1 MKKQEYTVVE
11 PQELLEFLIK
21 QMPDSSRTSIKE
33 LLAHNVYVDG
43 RRTSQFNFPL
53 QKGMKVSVEKATGRD
68 RLRPRDLDIVYEVV
82 VNKHEG
88 LLSYSKFPNDKTVI
102 TVLNQ
107 YLEAS
112 HQRCHAHIVHRLD
125 RDTSGL
131 MVVSKSK
138 EVSQKFEEDWKGMVF
153 DRRYVAVAWG
163 KIEPSRGEV
172 RSWFTDG
179 EYCVLSSPTDN
190 GGKLAVTHYEVR
202 QTSRRYS
209 LVELKLD
216 TGRSDV
222 RLQGRYLARQPPL
235 SPRLPPLLQAPRNR
249 PPPAVRNPRPRQ
261 FPQADGALTA
271 GFPSPVSVGSAN
283 CFRAVLSLFQADFRA
298 EGGSNALRI
307 QRRPAPPRAAYGVPA
322 IRVPATSR
330 SLSFPS
336 API

>member
-1 MKKQEYTVVE
+1 M
-11 PQELLEFLIK
+11 
-21 QMPDSSRTSIKE
+21 
-33 LLAHNVYVDG
+33 
-43 RRTSQFNFPL
+43 
-53 QKGMKVSVEKATGRD
+53 
-68 RLRPRDLDIVYEVV
+68 

-88 LLSYSKFPNDKTVI
+88 LLSYSKHPNDKTVI

-107 YLEAS
+107 YLDAA

-163 KIEPSRGEV
+163 HIEPSRGEV

-190 GGKLAVTHYEVR
+190 GGKLAITHYEVK

-216 TGRSDV
+216 TGRRNQIRVHLRDLQHPVVHDPMYGYKDDISPV
-222 RLQGRYLARQPPL
+222 NRLCLHAYRLCFKHPVTGRRLQFETP
-235 SPRLPPLLQAPRNR
+235 
-249 PPPAVRNPRPRQ
+249 
-261 FPQADGALTA
+261 
-271 GFPSPVSVGSAN
+271 
-283 CFRAVLSLFQADFRA
+283 
-298 EGGSNALRI
+298 
-307 QRRPAPPRAAYGVPA
+307 VPA
-322 IRVPATSR
+322 
-330 SLSFPS
+330 SFLKLMEL
-336 API
+336 

>member
-1 MKKQEYTVVE
+1 MKKTEYIVHE
-11 PQELLEFLIK
+11 QQELLQFLFS
-21 QMPDSSRTSIKE
+21 QMPEASKSKVKE

-53 QKGMKVSVEKATGRD
+53 QRGMKVSIEKASGRD
-68 RLRPRDLDIVYEVV
+68 RLRPRDLDIVYEDQHLLV

-88 LLSYSKFPNDKTVI
+88 LLSNSKHPNDKTVI

-107 YLEAS
+107 YLDAS

-163 KIEPSRGEV
+163 HIDPPKGEV
-172 RSWFTDG
+172 KSWFTDG
-179 EYCVLSSPTDN
+179 EFCVLSSPTDN
-190 GGKLAVTHYEVR
+190 GGKLAVTHYEVK

-216 TGRSDV
+216 TGRRNQIRVHLRDLKHPV
-222 RLQGRYLARQPPL
+222 VHDPMYGYKDDL
-235 SPRLPPLLQAPRNR
+235 SPVNRLCLHAFRLCFTHPVTGRRHRFETPVPS
-249 PPPAVRNPRPRQ
+249 Q
-261 FPQADGALTA
+261 FLK
-271 GFPSPVSVGSAN
+271 
-283 CFRAVLSLFQADFRA
+283 LMEL
-298 EGGSNALRI
+298 
-307 QRRPAPPRAAYGVPA
+307 
-322 IRVPATSR
+322 
-330 SLSFPS
+330 
-336 API
+336 

>member
-1 MKKQEYTVVE
+1 MKTTEYTVTE
-11 PQELLEFLIK
+11 PQELLQFLTGK
-21 QMPDSSRTSIKE
+21 FPDTSRSKVKE

-53 QKGMKVSVEKATGRD
+53 LKGMKVSIEKASFQD
-68 RLRPRDLDIVYEVV
+68 RLRPRDLDIVYEDQHLFV

-88 LLSYSKFPNDKTVI
+88 LLSNSKHPNDKTVI

-107 YLEAS
+107 YLDAS

-163 KIEPSRGEV
+163 HIEPPRGEV
-172 RSWFTDG
+172 KSWFTDG
-179 EYCVLSSPTDN
+179 EYCVLSSPVDN
-190 GGKLAVTHYEVR
+190 GGKLAVTHYEVK

-216 TGRSDV
+216 TGRRNQIRVHLRD
-222 RLQGRYLARQPPL
+222 LQHPVVHDPMYGYKDDL
-235 SPRLPPLLQAPRNR
+235 SPVNRLCLHAFRLC
-249 PPPAVRNPRPRQ
+249 
-261 FPQADGALTA
+261 FTH
-271 GFPSPVSVGSAN
+271 PVTG
-283 CFRAVLSLFQADFRA
+283 
-298 EGGSNALRI
+298 
-307 QRRPAPPRAAYGVPA
+307 
-322 IRVPATSR
+322 R
-330 SLSFPS
+330 SLKFETPIPS
-336 API
+336 AFLKLMEL

>member
-1 MKKQEYTVVE
+1 MKQNEYTVSE
-11 PQELLEFLIK
+11 PKELLTFLQEI
-21 QMPDSSRTSIKE
+21 MPDSSRTRVKE
-33 LLAHNVYVDG
+33 LLAHDVFVNG

-53 QKGMKVSVEKATGRD
+53 QKGMKVSIEKASGKD
-68 RLRPRDLDIVYEVV
+68 RLQPRDLDIVYEDQHLFV

-138 EVSQKFEEDWKGMVF
+138 EVSQKFEEDWKGRVF

-163 KIEPSRGEV
+163 HIEPPKGEV
-172 RSWFTDG
+172 KSWFTDG

-190 GGKLAVTHYEVR
+190 GGKLAVTHYEVK

-209 LVELKLD
+209 LVEMKLD
-216 TGRSDV
+216 TGRRNQIRVHLRD
-222 RLQGRYLARQPPL
+222 LQHPVVHDPIYGYKEDL
-235 SPRLPPLLQAPRNR
+235 SPVNRLCLHAFRLCFTHPITGKRLKFETPVP
-249 PPPAVRNPRPRQ
+249 
-261 FPQADGALTA
+261 TA
-271 GFPSPVSVGSAN
+271 F
-283 CFRAVLSLFQADFRA
+283 LKLM
-298 EGGSNALRI
+298 EL
-307 QRRPAPPRAAYGVPA
+307 
-322 IRVPATSR
+322 
-330 SLSFPS
+330 
-336 API
+336 

>member
-1 MKKQEYTVVE
+1 MKKNEYTATE
-11 PQELLEFLIK
+11 PKELLAFL
-21 QMPDSSRTSIKE
+21 MEMLPDSSRSKVKE

-43 RRTSQFNFPL
+43 RRTSQYNFPL
-53 QKGMKVSVEKATGRD
+53 QKGMKVTIEKATYQD
-68 RLRPRDLDIVYEVV
+68 RLRPRDLDIVYEDQHLFV

-138 EVSQKFEEDWKGMVF
+138 EVSQKFEEDWKGIVF

-163 KIEPSRGEV
+163 KIEPARGEV

-179 EYCVLSSPTDN
+179 EFCVLSSPTDN
-190 GGKLAVTHYEVR
+190 GGKLAVTHYEVK

-216 TGRSDV
+216 TGR
-222 RLQGRYLARQPPL
+222 
-235 SPRLPPLLQAPRNR
+235 RNQIR
-249 PPPAVRNPRPRQ
+249 VHLRDLKHPVVHDPMYGYK
-261 FPQADGALTA
+261 DDI
-271 GFPSPVSVGSAN
+271 SPVNRLCLHAFRL
-283 CFRAVLSLFQADFRA
+283 CFTHPVTSKRLKF
-298 EGGSNALRI
+298 ETPY
-307 QRRPAPPRAAYGVPA
+307 PAPF
-322 IRVPATSR
+322 
-330 SLSFPS
+330 LKLMEL
-336 API
+336 

>member
-1 MKKQEYTVVE
+1 MKKTEYIVHE
-11 PQELLEFLIK
+11 QQELLQFLFS
-21 QMPDSSRTSIKE
+21 QMPEASKSKVKE

-53 QKGMKVSVEKATGRD
+53 QRGMKVSIEKASGRD
-68 RLRPRDLDIVYEVV
+68 RLRPRDLDIVYGDQHLLV

-88 LLSYSKFPNDKTVI
+88 LLSNSKHPNDKTVI

-107 YLEAS
+107 YLDAS

-163 KIEPSRGEV
+163 HIDPPKGEV
-172 RSWFTDG
+172 KSWFTDG
-179 EYCVLSSPTDN
+179 EFCVLSSPTDN
-190 GGKLAVTHYEVR
+190 GGKLAVTHYEVK

-216 TGRSDV
+216 TGRRNQIRVHLRDLKHPVVHDPMYGYKDDLSPV
-222 RLQGRYLARQPPL
+222 NRLCLHAFRLCFKHPVTGRRLQFETPI
-235 SPRLPPLLQAPRNR
+235 
-249 PPPAVRNPRPRQ
+249 
-261 FPQADGALTA
+261 
-271 GFPSPVSVGSAN
+271 PS
-283 CFRAVLSLFQADFRA
+283 
-298 EGGSNALRI
+298 
-307 QRRPAPPRAAYGVPA
+307 
-322 IRVPATSR
+322 
-330 SLSFPS
+330 SFLKLMEL
-336 API
+336 

>member
-1 MKKQEYTVVE
+1 MKQNEYIVSE
-11 PQELLEFLIK
+11 PKELLTFLQEI
-21 QMPDSSRTSIKE
+21 MPDSSRTKVKE
-33 LLAHNVYVDG
+33 LLAHNVYVNG

-53 QKGMKVSVEKATGRD
+53 QKGMKVSIEKVSGKD
-68 RLRPRDLDIVYEVV
+68 RLRPRDLDIVYEDQHLLV

-88 LLSYSKFPNDKTVI
+88 LLSYSKYPNDKTVI

-163 KIEPSRGEV
+163 KIEPPKGEV
-172 RSWFTDG
+172 KSWFTDG
-179 EYCVLSSPTDN
+179 EYCVLSSPVDN
-190 GGKLAVTHYEVR
+190 GGKLAVTHYEVK

-216 TGRSDV
+216 TGRRNQIRVHLRD
-222 RLQGRYLARQPPL
+222 LQHPVVHDPMYGYKEDL
-235 SPRLPPLLQAPRNR
+235 SPVNRLCLHAYRLC
-249 PPPAVRNPRPRQ
+249 
-261 FPQADGALTA
+261 FTH
-271 GFPSPVSVGSAN
+271 PVTGKRLK
-283 CFRAVLSLFQADFRA
+283 F
-298 EGGSNALRI
+298 ET
-307 QRRPAPPRAAYGVPA
+307 PVPA
-322 IRVPATSR
+322 
-330 SLSFPS
+330 SFLKLMEL
-336 API
+336 

>member
-1 MKKQEYTVVE
+1 MKKTEYIVSE
-11 PQELLEFLIK
+11 QQELLAFLIEK
-21 QMPDSSRTSIKE
+21 MPESSRSRVKE
-33 LLAHNVYVDG
+33 LLAHNIYVDG

-53 QKGMKVSVEKATGRD
+53 QRGMTVSIEKASGKD
-68 RLRPRDLDIVYEVV
+68 KLRPRDLDIVYEDQHLLV

-88 LLSYSKFPNDKTVI
+88 LLSNSKHPNDKTVI

-107 YLEAS
+107 YLDVT

-163 KIEPSRGEV
+163 HIEPPKGEV
-172 RSWFTDG
+172 KSWFTDG

-190 GGKLAVTHYEVR
+190 GGKLAVTHYEVK

-216 TGRSDV
+216 TGRRNQIRVHLRDLKHPVVHDPMYGYKDDLSPV
-222 RLQGRYLARQPPL
+222 NRLCLHAFRLCFKHPVTGRRLQFETP
-235 SPRLPPLLQAPRNR
+235 
-249 PPPAVRNPRPRQ
+249 
-261 FPQADGALTA
+261 
-271 GFPSPVSVGSAN
+271 
-283 CFRAVLSLFQADFRA
+283 
-298 EGGSNALRI
+298 I
-307 QRRPAPPRAAYGVPA
+307 
-322 IRVPATSR
+322 
-330 SLSFPS
+330 PS
-336 API
+336 AFLKLMEI

>member
-1 MKKQEYTVVE
+1 MNKQEYTVVE
-11 PQELLEFLIK
+11 PKELLQFLVEL
-21 QMPDSSRTSIKE
+21 MPESSRTHVKE
-33 LLAHNVYVDG
+33 VLAHNVYVDG

-53 QKGMKVSVEKATGRD
+53 HKGMKISIEKASFKD
-68 RLRPRDLDIVYEVV
+68 RLRPRDLDIVFEDQHLLV

-88 LLSYSKFPNDKTVI
+88 LLSNSKNPNDKTVI

-107 YLEAS
+107 YLAAT

-153 DRRYVAVAWG
+153 DRRYIAVAWG

-179 EYCVLSSPTDN
+179 EYCVLSSPVDN
-190 GGKLAVTHYEVR
+190 GGKLAVTHYEVK

-216 TGRSDV
+216 TGRRNQIRVHLRDLQHPVVHDPMYGYKDDV
-222 RLQGRYLARQPPL
+222 
-235 SPRLPPLLQAPRNR
+235 
-249 PPPAVRNPRPRQ
+249 
-261 FPQADGALTA
+261 
-271 GFPSPVSVGSAN
+271 SPVNRLCLHAFRL
-283 CFRAVLSLFQADFRA
+283 CFTHPVTGKRLKF
-298 EGGSNALRI
+298 ET
-307 QRRPAPPRAAYGVPA
+307 PVPA
-322 IRVPATSR
+322 AFMK
-330 SLSFPS
+330 LMEL
-336 API
+336 

>member
-1 MKKQEYTVVE
+1 MHKQEYTVSE
-11 PQELLEFLIK
+11 PQELLEFLTK
-21 QMPDSSRTSIKE
+21 QMPDSSRTKVKE

-53 QKGMKVSVEKATGRD
+53 QRGMKVSIEKASFQD
-68 RLRPRDLDIVYEVV
+68 RLRPRDLDIVYEDQHLLV

-88 LLSYSKFPNDKTVI
+88 LLSNSKHPNDKTVI

-107 YLEAS
+107 YLAAS
-112 HQRCHAHIVHRLD
+112 HQKCHAHIVHRLD

-163 KIEPSRGEV
+163 HIEPSRGEV
-172 RSWFTDG
+172 KSWFTDG

-190 GGKLAVTHYEVR
+190 GGKLAVTHYEVK

-216 TGRSDV
+216 TGRRNQIRVHLRD
-222 RLQGRYLARQPPL
+222 LQHPVVHDPMYGYKDDL
-235 SPRLPPLLQAPRNR
+235 
-249 PPPAVRNPRPRQ
+249 
-261 FPQADGALTA
+261 
-271 GFPSPVSVGSAN
+271 SPVSRLCLHA
-283 CFRAVLSLFQADFRA
+283 FR
-298 EGGSNALRI
+298 
-307 QRRPAPPRAAYGVPA
+307 
-322 IRVPATSR
+322 
-330 SLSFPS
+330 LSFVHPVTRRRLKFETPIPS
-336 API
+336 AFTKLMEL